1 MTEVKSSHALG
12 DLRISILEQGVTSK
26 IGSWFKKSF
35 VVMSAAA
42 LLGCSDL
49 EVLPGERQAVR
60 SILNDAGQAQR
71 EAPIGPTAIALPK
84 ATRSTSWSHRI
95 GTPRYR
101 TTHATL
107 NPEFT
112 LQWSAPIGEGD
123 SRRYR
128 INADPVAAQGQVFTL
143 DAQALVTAT
152 SSDGQ
157 TLWTYDLTPARDGVG
172 DANGGGLAFGENK
185 LFVTSGYGTLTALDP
200 KTGLPVWVHD
210 LNAGGT
216 GTPSV
221 YDGVVYVV
229 AGDGTAVALEADT
242 GRIRWEVDAATSS
255 DAGVDGGAAPAVT
268 KKFVVF
274 ALSSG
279 EIFSVF
285 RKGGLRYWSNLM
297 AGKRVGVAAATI
309 NDITSDPVVVG
320 NTVYV
325 GSHSGRL
332 AALEVSSGKR
342 LWTLQEGALGPVW
355 PVAGSIFFVS
365 DNNKLMRVRAKD
377 GRIVWSVDLPMFT
390 KYNPKSSV
398 SVFAHYGPVLAG
410 GRLVIAS
417 DDGLLRL
424 FDPVSGALQRSL
436 PIPGGA
442 TTSPI
447 VVNGTMYI
455 VSGKGELHAFR

>member
-1 MTEVKSSHALG
+1 MIGLAAHRTLWDNLSERGAGGTMGRWPKKAL
-12 DLRISILEQGVTSK
+12 IL
-26 IGSWFKKSF
+26 
-35 VVMSAAA
+35 MSAVA

-49 EVLPGERQAVR
+49 EILPGERQSVR
-60 SILNDAGQAQR
+60 SILNDAGQVRR
-71 EAPIGPTAIALPK
+71 EAPLGPTAIDLPK
-84 ATRSTSWSHRI
+84 ATRSASWSHRI
-95 GTPRYR
+95 GTPKYR
-101 TTHATL
+101 TTHAAL
-107 NPEFT
+107 NPEFS

-123 SRRYR
+123 SRRHR
-128 INADPVAAQGQVFTL
+128 INADPVAAQDRVFTL
-143 DAQALVTAT
+143 DAHALVTAT
-152 SSDGQ
+152 SSEGQ

-172 DANGGGLAFGENK
+172 DAGGGGLAFGENK

-242 GRIRWEVDAATSS
+242 GRMRWEVDAATSS
-255 DAGVDGGAAPAVT
+255 AAGVDGGAAPAVT
-268 KKFVVF
+268 NKFVVF
-274 ALSSG
+274 ALASG

-297 AGKRVGVAAATI
+297 SGKRVGVAAATI
-309 NDITSDPVVVG
+309 NDVTSDPVVVDD
-320 NTVYV
+320 TVYV

-332 AALEVSSGKR
+332 VALDISSGKR
-342 LWTLQEGALGPVW
+342 RWTLQEGALGPVW
-355 PVAGSIFFVS
+355 PVGGSLFFVS

-377 GRIVWSVDLPMFT
+377 GRIVWSVDLPYFT
-390 KYNPKSSV
+390 KYNPKRSV
-398 SVFAHYGPVLAG
+398 RIFAHYGPVLAG
-410 GRLVIAS
+410 GQLVIAS

-424 FDPVSGALQRSL
+424 FDPVSGALLRSL
-436 PIPGGA
+436 PIPDGA

-447 VVNGTMYI
+447 LVDGTMYI